1 MHDGV
6 VVASTTSSDSIALPK
21 VFALSFSFL
30 QRLDSQHHHAGAGAA
45 PSDDDDTTSTASL
58 DGNACLLCLDGS
70 SIN

>member
-1 MHDGV
+1 V
-6 VVASTTSSDSIALPK
+6 VAASTTSSESISLPK
-21 VFALSFSFL
+21 AFALGSFL

-45 PSDDDDTTSTASL
+45 PSDDDGTTSTASL